1 MIKRTKK
8 RSNKTNSDRLLK
20 DLERGKKNYF
30 ELKFTIESETNNLN
44 LYDNYPN
51 W

>member
-1 MIKRTKK
+1 MKK
-8 RSNKTNSDRLLK
+8 RSNKTSSDRLLK
-20 DLERGKKNYF
+20 DLEMSKKNYF
-30 ELKFTIESETNNLN
+30 ELKITIESEINNLN